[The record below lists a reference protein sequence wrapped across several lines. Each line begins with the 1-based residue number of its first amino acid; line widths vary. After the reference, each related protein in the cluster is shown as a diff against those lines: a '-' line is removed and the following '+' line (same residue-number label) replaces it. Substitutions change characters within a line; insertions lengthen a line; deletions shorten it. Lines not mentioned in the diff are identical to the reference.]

1 MGIYWV
7 VFVLFLFGSLCLKP
21 TKGVVLVL
29 AIVLFVIS
37 AGRGESV
44 GIDTVNYYQNGF
56 SSVYSGDNHQYE
68 IVFVGLCDL
77 IRLYGLNPRCCLY
90 LLSAVTI
97 FFVCAA
103 SRRFKTNTILVLFFF
118 LLFNYF
124 THSLNVARQMAACS
138 ILLYAYSFLFNNNNG
153 SDNGE
158 VHLGFKNLIPF
169 VLFVLFAASFHVGA
183 ILGLLA
189 LFSFLMPFN
198 KKKVEPILVAT
209 ILVSCFAI
217 VQIGRGFLLSRTIG
231 YLSAIAIYDEI
242 GSATTETT
250 LSGFGFVYRSLAYVF
265 YSVALVYLKRDS
277 NNKLFNFFLLSLVLK
292 IILSA
297 FYGSIFRLNLY
308 FALIDIIVF
317 SLCVVNNSKK
327 RKTFFYLTVLYFGI
341 DYYLL
346 IWGNTY
352 ETVPYV
358 YNMIEIF

>member
-1 MGIYWV
+1 MGIYL
-7 VFVLFLFGSLCLKP
+7 VLFLLIFLVCQSFKP
-21 TKGVVLVL
+21 TKGVIFLL
-29 AIVLFVIS
+29 ALILFIIS

-56 SSVYSGDNHQYE
+56 SSVYSGENHQYE

-103 SRRFKTNTILVLFFF
+103 SRRFKANTILVLFFF

-138 ILLYAYSFLFNNNNG
+138 ILLYAYSFLFYNENG
-153 SDNGE
+153 GDTIEAHFG
-158 VHLGFKNLIPF
+158 LKNLLLF
-169 VLFVLFAASFHVGA
+169 VLFVLLAASFHVGA

-189 LFSFLMPFN
+189 LFSFLMPVN
-198 KKKVEPILVAT
+198 KKEVEPIFVAT
-209 ILVSCFAI
+209 ILVLCFAI
-217 VQIGRGFLLSRTIG
+217 VQIVREVILSRTMG
-231 YLSAIAIYDEI
+231 YLSAIAIYDGI
-242 GSATTETT
+242 GSATTGTT
-250 LSGFGFVYRSLAYVF
+250 LSRFGFVYRSLAYVF
-265 YSVALVYLKRDS
+265 YGVALAYLKRDS
-277 NNKLFNFFLLSLVLK
+277 NDKLFNFFLLSLVLR

-297 FYGSIFRLNLY
+297 FYGSILRLNFY

-317 SLCVVNNSKK
+317 SLCVANEDEK
-327 RKTFFYLTVLYFGI
+327 RRTFFYLTVLYFGI
-341 DYYLL
+341 DYFLVL
-346 IWGNTY
+346 WGNTY

-358 YNMIEIF
+358 FNMIELF